1 MQSGSMTEQTSLPS
15 ILLEIV
21 KVLET
26 YLEKLFPNRE
36 MTLPVKQRDRG
47 INSILTWNIYPRNPE
62 EVTDIFDGIQNL
74 LSKKLV
80 DFEEGELLMYE
91 ISEGRILDSG
101 SDAFLISRGFSWDL
115 YIYQPEIFVYIRLL
129 QEKKIEKDD
138 NEWISVDIDLIRQS
152 AWFVD

>member
-1 MQSGSMTEQTSLPS
+1 MTEQTSLPS

-21 KVLET
+21 KVLEA

-36 MTLPVKQRDRG
+36 RTLPIKQRDRG
-47 INSILTWNIYPRNPE
+47 INSILTWNIYPRSPE
-62 EVTDIFDGIQNL
+62 EVNDIFDSIQNL
-74 LSKKLV
+74 LGKKLV

-129 QEKKIEKDD
+129 QEKKIETDD

>member
-1 MQSGSMTEQTSLPS
+1 MQSGSMTEQASLPP

-21 KVLET
+21 KALEK
-26 YLEKLFPNRE
+26 YLENLFPNRE
-36 MTLPVKQRDRG
+36 STLPVKQRDRG
-47 INSILTWNIYPRNPE
+47 INSILTWNIYPRSPK
-62 EVTDIFDGIQNL
+62 EVTDIFDSLQNL
-74 LSKKLV
+74 LGKKLV

>member
-21 KVLET
+21 KVLEV

-36 MTLPVKQRDRG
+36 RTLPIKQRDRG
-47 INSILTWNIYPRNPE
+47 INSILTWNIYPRSPE
-62 EVTDIFDGIQNL
+62 EVTDIFDNIQNL

-80 DFEEGELLMYE
+80 NYEEGELLMYE

-101 SDAFLISRGFSWDL
+101 SDAFIISRGFSWDL

-129 QEKKIEKDD
+129 QEKKIETDD